1 MIAVNVWAFDLSIN
15 TGVAMGAP
23 PMDGD
28 LSKLNSHTV
37 SLRTAKFEEAD
48 EDIAHLCE
56 NFDAYLYQALFFK
69 AQHPDRVFF
78 EAPLDPNWKPR
89 DGRPRGALELL
100 LPSNLV
106 TTLRRRMERNGIPVE
121 KVYPATVRAAFI
133 DKANEGERGKTK
145 SAVLDRCKLW
155 GYLPERCRDDNRA
168 DATAIWHWAQRK
180 HGRWSPPYEIVFG
193 KRVALVQQEQAA

>member
-1 MIAVNVWAFDLSIN
+1 MNVWTFDLSIN
-15 TGVAMGAP
+15 TGVVMGAP

-37 SLRTAKFEEAD
+37 SLRTRTFEKDRID

-56 NFDAYLYQALFFK
+56 NFDAYLYQALVWK
-69 AQHPDRVFF
+69 PGHPDRVFF

-145 SAVLDRCKLW
+145 TAVLDRCKLW
-155 GYLPERCRDDNRA
+155 GYLPERCRDDNRG
-168 DATAIWHWAQRK
+168 DAVAMWHWAQTTK
-180 HGRWSPPYEIVFG
+180 ARWQPPCEIVFG
-193 KRVALVQQEQAA
+193 KRVALVQQERAA